1 MKLDFCDVI
10 VTDDIE
16 NANCITHSGTFH
28 ADEVFATAFLSLL
41 FERINV
47 CRVNEVPKSKIGSNA
62 VVIYDVGLGE
72 LDHHQVGGNGQR
84 ENGVMYA
91 ACGLVWKKY
100 GRNILSKIGVEDKDI
115 EYIHSQIDKNLIQF
129 IDANDNG
136 ITPTISTD
144 YNYVTL
150 ANIIASFNPIWNENI
165 NPNDRFYDAVKF
177 AKVIVEN
184 FVLKEIAKSQA
195 KGIVE
200 EAIKNSEN
208 KIMVLDRYMPW
219 KDFILNSSNPKA
231 NEILYVV
238 FPSNRGGYNVY
249 TVPKEH
255 GSFENRKS
263 LPKEWSGLRDEELQK
278 KTGVKTARFCHIA
291 CFICTAETKEDAL
304 ELANLAVKY

>member
-1 MKLDFCDVI
+1 MKLNFCNVI
-10 VTDDIE
+10 VTDDIK

-41 FERINV
+41 FDKINV
-47 CRVNEVPKSKIGSNA
+47 CRVNEVKSSSVNNNA
-62 VVIYDVGLGE
+62 IIYDVGLGE
-72 LDHHQVGGNGQR
+72 LDHHQVGGNGKR

-100 GRNILSKIGVEDKDI
+100 GRNILAKIGVEDKDI
-115 EYIHSQIDKNLIQF
+115 EYVHSQIDTNLIQF

-136 ITPTISTD
+136 ITPTVSTD
-144 YNYVTL
+144 YSYVTV
-150 ANIIASFNPIWNENI
+150 ASIIASFNPIWNEND

-184 FVLKEIAKSQA
+184 YLKKEIAKSQA
-195 KGIVE
+195 KEIVE
-200 EAIKNSEN
+200 NAIENSTN
-208 KIMVLDRYMPW
+208 GIMILDRYMPW
-219 KDFILNSSNPKA
+219 KEFILNSDNKKA
-231 NEILYVV
+231 KDILYVV

-263 LPKEWSGLRDEELQK
+263 LPKEWSGLRDEELQNV
-278 KTGVKTARFCHIA
+278 TGVKTARFCHIA
-291 CFICTAETKEDAL
+291 CFICTAENKDDAIK
-304 ELANLAVKY
+304 LASLAVNY